1 MIGALTL
8 LLVSTLFLMFHEFSR
23 LSCLFWKPK
32 NKSFSKNKENQNIQN
47 NYVETAGPIIEG
59 NRKYMCTVE
68 SQTVLPLYF
77 TKADSLNQ
85 GTVYFERFSGKK
97 SLTKKV
103 KSYPVSPRRIS
114 LEDKGYLSHQNLHT
128 MSKYNLHSK
137 YSNLESSASTQQ
149 NSSNYKPRATLG
161 SIEPFPF
168 QVPKD
173 IAPRQSLFYELRYGD
188 TDNSEINDNNKYEAE
203 KPMEDYNNPNNSR
216 RNVIENQNNDSNIRR
231 SILHVRPV
239 SVQRTPRESMKPMT
253 LQADTSVKGRN
264 KSYVHHFQYKPNNK
278 TALLMT
284 NEGKV
289 LHPLQTDK
297 VQTSF
302 ARSKNEI
309 PPVRVSVV
317 QPIEPLVHEGAIPII
332 PSRRSFRR
340 SSIQHSPVMY
350 RDVEAEEKNRL
361 SLLSEREASYSVVE
375 DGEDLKIFPVM
386 APRKSIRKSSVHL
399 ARVSKE
405 NNAESSSFPFAQT
418 ENEPVVYAVPVVPTR
433 GRSKS
438 LLQQSVKALASTNRK
453 EEPVIYRKNIR
464 YSMDTDVFSAETRQR
479 NVSTASPGFVNME
492 RGQPMLVSEVLNPI
506 TSLFISDLK
515 NPVPKDP
522 IKKPKEANVWVK
534 PRRYSVHRNS
544 LSKQPYKPVTRV
556 QATAR
561 EISGPTTR
569 TVPVQRRLSRKSFY
583 KYKEESSSSD
593 ESIVVY
599 RKKPKQTPRRSYQ
612 QAVYAA
618 KMPNPILPHHD
629 YRNSLQYPQKSEH
642 QVNMAQ
648 TTSSNDICGL
658 NLGSDQRIFEN
669 LQSPYYVKMVSSAQQ
684 TDIEDDLDL
693 VCYPS
698 ESVLKKSVVPSESG
712 SKLRWRIIIK
722 RGEEK

>member
-1 MIGALTL
+1 M
-8 LLVSTLFLMFHEFSR
+8 
-23 LSCLFWKPK
+23 
-32 NKSFSKNKENQNIQN
+32 
-47 NYVETAGPIIEG
+47 
-59 NRKYMCTVE
+59 
-68 SQTVLPLYF
+68 PLYF
-77 TKADSLNQ
+77 TKADPLNQ
-85 GTVYFERFSGKK
+85 GTEYSERLSGLKY
-97 SLTKKV
+97 LTKKV
-103 KSYPVSPRRIS
+103 KSYPVSPRKTS
-114 LEDKGYLSHQNLHT
+114 LDDKGYISVQNLHT

-137 YSNLESSASTQQ
+137 YSTLAVSASTPQ

-188 TDNSEINDNNKYEAE
+188 TDNSEINESTKYEAE
-203 KPMEDYNNPNNSR
+203 KPMEDYNNPNTSR
-216 RNVIENQNNDSNIRR
+216 RNPSENQNDYSNTRR
-231 SILHVRPV
+231 SILHVKPV
-239 SVQRTPRESMKPMT
+239 SVQSTPRESIKPIT
-253 LQADTSVKGRN
+253 FRADSNVKGPNISHVRQ
-264 KSYVHHFQYKPNNK
+264 FQLKPKNK
-278 TALLMT
+278 TPLLMT

-302 ARSKNEI
+302 TRSKYEI

-317 QPIEPLVHEGAIPII
+317 QPVEPLEQEGAVPTT
-332 PSRRSFRR
+332 PLRRSFRR
-340 SSIQHSPVMY
+340 SSIRNSPVMY
-350 RDVEAEEKNRL
+350 RDLEEEKKNRL
-361 SLLSEREASYSVVE
+361 SLLSEREASYSFVE
-375 DGEDLKIFPVM
+375 DREYLNTFPVM
-386 APRKSIRKSSVHL
+386 PARKSIRKSSVQL
-399 ARVSKE
+399 TRVNKE
-405 NNAESSSFPFAQT
+405 NNLESESFPFAQT

-438 LLQQSVKALASTNRK
+438 LLQQSMKALASTNQK
-453 EEPVIYRKNIR
+453 EEPLIYRKNIR
-464 YSMDTDVFSAETRQR
+464 YSMDTDVFSADTRQR
-479 NVSTASPGFVNME
+479 SVSTASPGFVNME
-492 RGQPMLVSEVLNPI
+492 KGQPMLVSEVLNPI

-534 PRRYSVHRNS
+534 PRRYSVNRS
-544 LSKQPYKPVTRV
+544 SFSKQPYKPVTRI
-556 QATAR
+556 QATAN
-561 EISGPTTR
+561 EFSKPTTR
-569 TVPVQRRLSRKSFY
+569 TVPVQRRISRKSFY

-599 RKKPKQTPRRSYQ
+599 RKKSKQTPRRSYH

-618 KMPNPILPHHD
+618 QMPNPVLPRHD
-629 YRNSLQYPQKSEH
+629 YRNSLQYPRKSEH

-648 TTSSNDICGL
+648 TSSSNDICGL
-658 NLGSDQRIFEN
+658 TLGSDQRIFEN
-669 LQSPYYVKMVSSAQQ
+669 LQSPYFVKMVSSAQQ
-684 TDIEDDLDL
+684 TDIEDELDL